1 MISAMTLAEKE
12 AIEYGIDVNLIECNL
27 SLTYSERLKQH
38 QNALDLVLALSKA
51 GQQMRNEQSL
61 QNSQNPVGSKD

>member
-1 MISAMTLAEKE
+1 MISTMTLAEKE

-27 SLTYSERLKQH
+27 NLTYKERLRQH
-38 QNALDLVLALSKA
+38 QEALDLVLALKKA

-61 QNSQNPVGSKD
+61 QNSQDLVGSEG